1 MVLARLG
8 SATPV
13 ADRPTIHAHLART
26 RARLQR
32 LTAAEAHACAQDGA
46 VLIDI
51 RTTEQRRAAGV
62 IPGALWFPRNVL
74 EWRVDP
80 ASSHVHP
87 RLGDPDRQLVLFCV
101 QGYAS
106 SLAAAGLLD
115 IGFANATDLVG
126 GFESWEQSGF
136 PVEPFDERHLE
147 EG

>member
-1 MVLARLG
+1 
-8 SATPV
+8 V

-32 LTAAEAHACAQDGA
+32 LAAAEAHAAARDGA
-46 VLIDI
+46 LLIDI

-87 RLGDPDRQLVLFCV
+87 QLGQPDRQLVLFCV

-106 SLAAAGLLD
+106 SLAAAALHD
-115 IGFANATDLVG
+115 IGFANATDLIG
-126 GFESWEQSGF
+126 GFASWQQAGF
-136 PVEPFDERHLE
+136 PVDPFDERHAR